1 MLFRSKNH
9 PARPIFALALSVLLS
24 ACGHGDKHQE
34 AAPAVV
40 DDHGVLRVPE
50 KSPLRARLKIQPVE
64 QRDLA
69 HPLSAPAMVEADP
82 AHTVNILPPVT
93 GRIAELKVGLGD
105 RVTRGQVLAVIASGD
120 YAQAMSD
127 RQKASDALALAK
139 KTLDRAEGVK
149 QAGGAAQKDL
159 ETARSAFVQAQAEY
173 DRADTRL
180 TSLGALALGKGTA
193 HCMVVVAPT
202 DGSITALSAAAGAF
216 ANDPNAPL
224 MTITN
229 LDHIWVTANVAENE
243 ARQIAPGQQADVVLP
258 AWPGR
263 SFHGTVQSVSD
274 VLDADSRRVKARIV
288 MPNVDGALKTNMFAT
303 ATFQVPQPKVL
314 LVPQSALLMNNDSV
328 TVFVEISPWAFQ
340 RRTVELGQDE
350 GGETRITKGLQ
361 PGDRVVAAG
370 GVLIND

>member
-1 MLFRSKNH
+1 
-9 PARPIFALALSVLLS
+9 
-24 ACGHGDKHQE
+24 
-34 AAPAVV
+34 
-40 DDHGVLRVPE
+40 
-50 KSPLRARLKIQPVE
+50 
-64 QRDLA
+64 
-69 HPLSAPAMVEADP
+69 MVEADP

-105 RVTRGQVLAVIASGD
+105 RVTRGQVLALIASGD

-180 TSLGALALGKGTA
+180 ISLGALAPGKGAA
-193 HCMVVVAPT
+193 HRMAVVAPT

-216 ANDPNAPL
+216 ANDPSAPL

-303 ATFQVPQPKVL
+303 ATFQVLQPKAL
-314 LVPQSALLMNNDSV
+314 LVPPSALLMNNDSV
-328 TVFVEISPWAFQ
+328 TVFVEVSPWAFQ
-340 RRTVELGQDE
+340 RRAVELGQDE